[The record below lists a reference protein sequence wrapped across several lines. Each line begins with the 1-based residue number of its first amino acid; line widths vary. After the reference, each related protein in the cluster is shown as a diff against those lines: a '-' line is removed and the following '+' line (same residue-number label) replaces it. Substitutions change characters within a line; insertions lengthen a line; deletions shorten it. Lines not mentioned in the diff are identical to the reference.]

1 MIRPTQKED
10 FEGVFKLIRELEEE
24 EVFDK
29 SSLEKIF
36 DHLLE
41 SRNHFIYVFKDE
53 DTVLAYMVLRIE
65 EELHHTAKVMEIVEL
80 CVDQS
85 VRSKGIGH
93 LLILKAK
100 KCAFKNEAVSLE
112 LTTNQKRKSAHRFYE
127 REGFINSHYKY
138 TMGIKGGE
146 KSGEY

>member
-1 MIRPTQKED
+1 MIRLAQKDD
-10 FEGVFKLIRELEEE
+10 FKGVFKLIEELEEE
-24 EVFDK
+24 EDFDK
-29 SSLEKIF
+29 DSLERIF

-41 SRNHFIYVFKDE
+41 SHNHFIYVFKDGDE
-53 DTVLAYMVLRIE
+53 VLAYMVLRIE
-65 EELHHTAKVMEIVEL
+65 EELHHAAKVMEIIEL

-93 LLILKAK
+93 LLIAMAK
-100 KCAFKNEAVSLE
+100 ECAFKNGAVSLE
-112 LTTNQKRKSAHRFYE
+112 LTTNQKRKAAHRFYE

-138 TMGIKGGE
+138 TMEIKGGD